1 MIDKNQYIF
10 EFELFKN
17 SLHDMKFKI
26 EEKCYNHELFK
37 RREV

>member
-1 MIDKNQYIF
+1 MF
-10 EFELFKN
+10 EFKCNEKSFEN
-17 SLHDMKFKI
+17 FINEVKFKI